1 MARYLKNERQAAIL
15 DIIEKKAIQ
24 DSKSL
29 AEALKEEIGLEVDR
43 VTLYRDIT
51 ELGLVNTVLPS
62 GEVGFSTAARV
73 AYESWAERL
82 SKLTVEAAIR
92 AYVLK
97 NYVKIQCI
105 HGCAE
110 AVAASVN
117 GLNLNEVFCS
127 IVARD
132 DVLVICNS
140 DNDAQRV
147 YKILSEVINK

>member
-1 MARYLKNERQAAIL
+1 MARYLKNERQSAIL
-15 DIIEKKAIQ
+15 DIIERKAIP
-24 DSKSL
+24 DSKAL
-29 AEALKEEIGLEVDR
+29 DEALREIGIEVDR

-51 ELGLVNTVLPS
+51 ELGLVSTVRPD

-92 AYVLK
+92 VRCMK

-117 GLNLNEVFCS
+117 ALNLNEVFCS

-132 DVLVICNS
+132 DVLVVCTS
-140 DNDAQRV
+140 DLDAQRV
-147 YKILSEVINK
+147 NRILGEVINK